1 MKALLL
7 ASTLAF
13 ATTTTTAT
21 QAGSA
26 VYVPPAA
33 SGVEA
38 PMANSGPVNWLVPL
52 AMIAIIVLATTSDDD
67 PYRKAAAELS
77 LIAAPCGK

>member
-13 ATTTTTAT
+13 AAATAT
-21 QAGSA
+21 QAGGA

-52 AMIAIIVLATTSDDD
+52 AMIAIIVLATTNDDN
-67 PYRKAAAELS
+67 PCRKAAAELS
-77 LIAAPCGK
+77 LIAAPCAK